1 MPSRSKVEQTELE
14 RPSPRKVLADRV
26 IHLSYTMPITYGEPV
41 ICDFGAAR
49 LGEPGQKHSADVM
62 PGVYRAPEIIV
73 GMEWDSKINIW
84 SVGVMI
90 WDLFEGGRLFRVVK
104 DGHLNDELHLAE
116 MVSLMGPPPRKFLER
131 SDKCR
136 QYWDSEG
143 NWIGLTP
150 IPDQIL
156 ETRERRL
163 EGKDKALLLA
173 LARKILRWLP
183 EERPSAEDLFEDEFL
198 TQWASGEK

>member
-1 MPSRSKVEQTELE
+1 MATLTIK
-14 RPSPRKVLADRV
+14 
-26 IHLSYTMPITYGEPV
+26 
-41 ICDFGAAR
+41 
-49 LGEPGQKHSADVM
+49 
-62 PGVYRAPEIIV
+62 
-73 GMEWDSKINIW
+73 
-84 SVGVMI
+84 
-90 WDLFEGGRLFRVVK
+90 
-104 DGHLNDELHLAE
+104 
-116 MVSLMGPPPRKFLER
+116 
-131 SDKCR
+131 
-136 QYWDSEG
+136 G